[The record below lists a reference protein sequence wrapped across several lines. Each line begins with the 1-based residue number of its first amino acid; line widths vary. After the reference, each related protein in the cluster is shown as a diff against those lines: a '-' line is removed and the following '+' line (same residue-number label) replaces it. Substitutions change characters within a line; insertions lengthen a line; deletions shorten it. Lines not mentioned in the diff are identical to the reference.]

1 MANPLDIA
9 SSMLG
14 KTEGRDRAAIM
25 DYLTTGGVNL
35 DPATL
40 AWCAAFVN
48 STLEQAGIKGTG
60 SNMARSFLKW
70 GEQVEGTPQPG
81 DIGVWPRGDPSGPY
95 GHVGFV
101 ESVDPNTGTVTL
113 LAGNQGNAV
122 SAKAYPMASALG
134 FRRAGVGGPVEAA
147 GGGAVDPQSSTPA
160 PPLPPPYE
168 VADRPIG
175 NPMAEGPRNALAS
188 MFAKGKADDKPSMAE
203 LFGKGVAGMG
213 TAYGNAPRSSP
224 RIGGVPAA
232 RIDAPAP
239 EPVID
244 TAQSDQQ
251 RQMLATA
258 LARLNSGRLFV

>member
-9 SSMLG
+9 RTVLG

-48 STLEQAGIKGTG
+48 STLQQAGIEGTG

-70 GEQVEGTPQPG
+70 GEPVEGMPQPG
-81 DIGVWPRGDPSGPY
+81 DIGVWPRGDPNGPY

-101 ESVDPNTGTVTL
+101 ESVDPKTGTVNL

-122 SAKAYPMASALG
+122 SERPYQMANALG
-134 FRRAGVGGPVEAA
+134 FRRAGVGGPIEAA
-147 GGGAVDPQSSTPA
+147 GGGAVDPRGQSSA

-168 VADRPIG
+168 VADRPIFDLPDG
-175 NPMAEGPRNALAS
+175 RDQMASAMVAEKPTLGEALG
-188 MFAKGKADDKPSMAE
+188 KGLGGIGKA
-203 LFGKGVAGMG
+203 
-213 TAYGNAPRSSP
+213 YGSARPVYSRAQTP
-224 RIGGVPAA
+224 PAA
-232 RIDAPAP
+232 RVDAPETPPINQQLA
-239 EPVID
+239 E
-244 TAQSDQQ
+244 AQ
-251 RQMLATA
+251 RQQLAAA
-258 LARLNSGRLFV
+258 LARLNSGSLV